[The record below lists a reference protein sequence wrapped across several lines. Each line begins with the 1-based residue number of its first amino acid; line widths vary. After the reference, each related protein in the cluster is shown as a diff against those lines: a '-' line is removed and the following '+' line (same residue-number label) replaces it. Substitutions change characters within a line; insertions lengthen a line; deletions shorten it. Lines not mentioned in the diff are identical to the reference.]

1 MKKILIRCL
10 FFQNA
15 LIRGFLRNGFLPNVI
30 QNGRDILFMELKSMN
45 LRFLCSNSYF
55 SGNEFELGQMLN
67 INSEPV
73 YFPESFN
80 VPSNFN

>member
-1 MKKILIRCL
+1 
-10 FFQNA
+10 
-15 LIRGFLRNGFLPNVI
+15 
-30 QNGRDILFMELKSMN
+30 MN